1 MHANEAI
8 PRGLLRSRMNGHVDT
23 DVRGPVMVINIA
35 WRALMLVWA
44 LMLAQPAIAR
54 EVRVGVYENE
64 PKIILGQDGRPSG
77 ILGDLLQEIARREG
91 WTLRPVPCEWQA
103 CLEALQS
110 GAIDLMPDVA
120 YTDDRDK
127 LFDFHT
133 VPALH
138 SWSQVYRHPSESM
151 ASMPELQG
159 KRVAVLEGSV
169 QENYLRQLLA
179 EFGVSA
185 TLVPVR
191 DLSEGFAQAGSHT
204 VDAVVANHRYGDL
217 HALRYQLVQT
227 PIMFQPAR
235 LFYATGSGR
244 EGELLAVIDRHLKS
258 WQGDASSVYY
268 DVLRR
273 WGAPRQQVRL
283 PAAVWWG
290 GGVVVALLLLA
301 MAAAALLRRQV
312 NVRTR
317 DLLASEDRLATIL
330 NSVDAYIYIKDM
342 ALRYQYANR
351 KVCELFGRPQEL
363 VAGHIDGDFFDEETA
378 ARLQEN
384 DRRVIEGGEH
394 IVEEEVN
401 KPRDGSPERIF
412 LSVKLPLREPDG
424 RIYALCGIST
434 DITEQRR
441 IVEEIHQLSFY
452 DHLTHLPN
460 RRQFLERLSEVIQTC
475 KPTVAEGVP
484 GNQGALLL
492 VNMDYFKMVND
503 ALGYDKGDL
512 LLQDMAKR
520 LLQHVRIGDFLGR
533 LGGDEF
539 GLLVSGLD
547 ADPGAAAREVEL
559 QARKILADLSQPYEL
574 GERQHLCTASIGI
587 AMLSGSDGSAE
598 EILRRA
604 DIAKERAKSDGR
616 NSVRFFDPLMQAQM
630 LARAALDADMRL
642 ALREGQ
648 FQLYYQP
655 QVDDQ
660 GLWVGCEALVRW
672 RHPQRGMESPADFI
686 PVAEDSG
693 LILPLGRW
701 ILETACRQLVAWSS
715 QPQTSKWFIAVNV
728 SAYQFQH
735 PDFVKE
741 VLAALEETGADP
753 GLLELELTESQLVQ
767 NFEDVIAKMSALK
780 DRGVRF
786 SLDDFGTGYSSL
798 LFLKRL
804 PLDKLK
810 IDQSFIRDLMSDADS
825 KAIVSAVVGLGKSL
839 ALDISAEGVET
850 QEQRAALAAI
860 GCHLCQGYLFA
871 RPAPAEDIVKLL
883 PGPGAVI
890 Q

>member
-1 MHANEAI
+1 MEEI
-8 PRGLLRSRMNGHVDT
+8 PGKSPRSLLCAGVDT
-23 DVRGPVMVINIA
+23 GVRDPGVAINIA
-35 WRALMLVWA
+35 WLVLMLAGV

-64 PKIILGQDGRPSG
+64 PKIMLGNDGGPSG

-91 WTLRPVPCEWQA
+91 WRLRPVPCEWQA

-120 YTDDRDK
+120 HTDDRDRI
-127 LFDFHT
+127 FDFHT

-138 SWSQVYRHPSESM
+138 SWSQVYRHSGETM
-151 ASMPELQG
+151 ASMPELHG
-159 KRVAVLEGSV
+159 KRVAVLAGSV
-169 QENYLRQLLA
+169 QESYLKQLLA

-191 DLSEGFAQAGSHT
+191 DLSEGFALAGSRT

-217 HALRYQLVQT
+217 HALRHNLVQT

-235 LFYATGSGR
+235 LFYATGSGVQ
-244 EGELLAVIDRHLKS
+244 GDLLTAIDAHLKS
-258 WQGDASSVYY
+258 WQGDTGSVYY

-273 WGAPRQQVRL
+273 WGAPQQQTRV
-283 PAAVWWG
+283 PAAFWWG
-290 GGVVVALLLLA
+290 GAAVLALLLLA
-301 MAAAALLRRQV
+301 VAAAALLRRQV
-312 NVRTR
+312 YIRTR

-342 ALRYQYANR
+342 ELRYQYANR
-351 KVCELFGRPQEL
+351 KVCELFGRPQEQ
-363 VAGHIDGDFFDEETA
+363 VTGRIDSDFFDQATA
-378 ARLQEN
+378 AHLQKN
-384 DRRVIEGGEH
+384 DRRVIEGGER

-401 KPRDGSPERIF
+401 KSRDGSAERIF

-441 IVEEIHQLSFY
+441 FAEEIHQLSFY

-460 RRQFLERLSEVIQTC
+460 RRQFLERLSGAL
-475 KPTVAEGVP
+475 KSPRPAVADGAL

-492 VNMDYFKMVND
+492 VNLDYFKMVND
-503 ALGYDKGDL
+503 ALGYDKGDQ

-520 LLQHVRIGDFLGR
+520 LLQHVRVADFLGR

-539 GLLVSGLD
+539 GLLVAGLD
-547 ADPGAAAREVEL
+547 ADPGVAAREVEL
-559 QARKILADLSQPYEL
+559 RARQILADISQPYEL
-574 GERQHLCTASIGI
+574 GGRRHLCTASVGI
-587 AMLSGSDGSAE
+587 AMFSDDEDSAE
-598 EILRRA
+598 EILLRA
-604 DIAKERAKSDGR
+604 DMATQRAKSDGR

-630 LARAALDADMRL
+630 LTRAAIDTDMRL

-648 FQLYYQP
+648 FLLYYQP
-655 QVDDQ
+655 QVDKQ

-741 VLAALEETGADP
+741 VLAVLEETGADP
-753 GLLELELTESQLVQ
+753 RLLELELTESQLVQ
-767 NFEDVIAKMSALK
+767 NFDDVIAKMSALK

-810 IDQSFIRDLMSDADS
+810 IDQSFIRDLMFDADS
-825 KAIVSAVVGLGKSL
+825 EAIVSAVVGLGKSL
-839 ALDISAEGVET
+839 ELEISAEGVET
-850 QEQRAALAAI
+850 QEQREALIAI

-871 RPAPAEDIVKLL
+871 RPVPAEDILKLL
-883 PGPGAVI
+883 PGSGAAI

>member
-1 MHANEAI
+1 M
-8 PRGLLRSRMNGHVDT
+8 RD
-23 DVRGPVMVINIA
+23 PVMGIKIA
-35 WRALMLVWA
+35 WRALMLAAA
-44 LMLAQPAIAR
+44 LMLAQLAIAR

-91 WTLRPVPCEWQA
+91 WILRPVPCEWQA
-103 CLEALQS
+103 CLEALRS
-110 GAIDLMPDVA
+110 DAIDLMPDVA

-127 LFDFHT
+127 VFDFHA

-138 SWSQVYRHPSESM
+138 SWSQIYRHSRESM

-169 QENYLRQLLA
+169 QESYLRQLLA

-204 VDAVVANHRYGDL
+204 VDAVVANHRFGDL

-258 WQGDASSVYY
+258 WQGDTGSVYY
-268 DVLRR
+268 EVLRR
-273 WGAPRQQVRL
+273 WGAPQQQDRV

-290 GGVVVALLLLA
+290 GAVVVALLLLA
-301 MAAAALLRRQV
+301 VAAAALLRRQV
-312 NVRTR
+312 NIRTR

-330 NSVDAYIYIKDM
+330 NSVEACIYIKDM
-342 ALRYQYANR
+342 KLRYQYANR
-351 KVCELFGRPQEL
+351 KVCELFGKPQDQ
-363 VAGHIDGDFFDEETA
+363 VTGRIDGDFFDEATS
-378 ARLQEN
+378 ARLREN
-384 DRRVIEGGEH
+384 DRRVIEGGER
-394 IVEEEVN
+394 IVEEEIN
-401 KPRDGSPERIF
+401 KPLDSSAERIF

-441 IVEEIHQLSFY
+441 FAEEIHRLSFY

-460 RRQFLERLSEVIQTC
+460 RRQFLERLSGALQAF
-475 KPTVAEGVP
+475 KPSVAEGASS
-484 GNQGALLL
+484 NQGALLL

-503 ALGYDKGDL
+503 TLGYDKGDL

-520 LLQHVRIGDFLGR
+520 LLQHVRIADFLGR

-539 GLLVSGLD
+539 GLLVSSLD
-547 ADPGAAAREVEL
+547 ADPGVAAREAEL
-559 QARKILADLSQPYEL
+559 RARQILADLSQPYEL
-574 GERQHLCTASIGI
+574 GGRRHLCTASIGI
-587 AMLSGSDGSAE
+587 TMLFDNKDSAE
-598 EILRRA
+598 EILLRA
-604 DIAKERAKSDGR
+604 DMAMQRAKSDGR
-616 NSVRFFDPLMQAQM
+616 NSVRFFDPLMQALM
-630 LARAALDADMRL
+630 LARAELDADMRL

-648 FQLYYQP
+648 FLLYYQP

-660 GLWVGCEALVRW
+660 GLWLGCEALVRW

-701 ILETACRQLVAWSS
+701 ILEAACRQLVAWSGH
-715 QPQTSKWFIAVNV
+715 PQTSKWFIAVNV

-741 VLAALEETGADP
+741 VLAVLEETGADP
-753 GLLELELTESQLVQ
+753 RLLELELTESQLVQ

-810 IDQSFIRDLMSDADS
+810 IDQSFIRDLLSDADS

-839 ALDISAEGVET
+839 GLNITAEGVET
-850 QEQRAALAAI
+850 PEQRLALIEI

-871 RPAPAEDIVKLL
+871 RPAPAEDILKLL
-883 PGPGAVI
+883 PGSVAVI